1 MCACACACMLPSE
14 PLIIF
19 LLIGSSNIL
28 SAVDSQLHGDRQH
41 DGDCLCV
48 TGVRE
53 PCLVFELKTRPLTTF
68 QSRQLRMHLFPGDL
82 DHTS

>member
-1 MCACACACMLPSE
+1 MRVHVLLPSD

-53 PCLVFELKTRPLTTF
+53 QCLMFELKTRSLITF
-68 QSRQLRMHLFPGDL
+68 QSHQLRMRLFPGDL